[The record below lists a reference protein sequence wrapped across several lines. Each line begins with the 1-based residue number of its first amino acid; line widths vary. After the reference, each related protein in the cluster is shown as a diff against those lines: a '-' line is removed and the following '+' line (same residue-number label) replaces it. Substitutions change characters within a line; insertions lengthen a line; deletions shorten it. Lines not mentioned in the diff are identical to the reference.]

1 MTSVSKNIYFNV
13 LDSIVDKYNNT
24 YHNSIK
30 MKPID
35 VKSKSHAEYN
45 VDCNDKD
52 PKFKI
57 GDHVRISRHKKVS
70 AKEYAPHWSEEV
82 FGIKKVKNTVL
93 WTYVI
98 MDLNS
103 EDIVG
108 TFYEKEF
115 QNTNQEK
122 LRTEKVIKRKG
133 NKLYVK

>member
-1 MTSVSKNIYFNV
+1 M